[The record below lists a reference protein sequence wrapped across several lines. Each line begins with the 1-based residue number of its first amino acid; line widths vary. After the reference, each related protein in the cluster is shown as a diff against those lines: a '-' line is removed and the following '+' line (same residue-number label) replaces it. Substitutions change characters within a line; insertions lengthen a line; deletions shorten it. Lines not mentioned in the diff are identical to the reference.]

1 MGGVIA
7 QNTDVMPDLLR
18 YLNISRDR
26 FIQYGKKY
34 WKDLQTNKIS
44 EEQFWKNFSSS
55 YGAPVPGDLW
65 ARYFDP
71 VLDKK
76 MIALIHCLR
85 EQNRVVCGTN
95 TIDSHYSIHE
105 NRGDYGNFHAVYA
118 SNRIKIAKPDAVFF
132 RFILEAEKC
141 LPEETIFIDDMP
153 ENVKAAESL
162 GIGGLLFSGYQSLCE
177 QL

>member
-7 QNTDVMPDLLR
+7 QNTNVLPGLLR

-26 FIQYGKKY
+26 FIHYTKKHL
-34 WKDLQTNKIS
+34 KDLQTNNIS
-44 EEQFWKNFSSS
+44 EEQFWKNFSSW
-55 YGAPVPGDLW
+55 YGAPVPEDLW

-76 MIALIHCLR
+76 MIDLVHCLQ

-105 NRGDYGNFHAVYA
+105 DRGDYGNFHAVYA

-132 RFILEAEKC
+132 RFILEAENR
-141 LPEETIFIDDMP
+141 LAEETIFIDDMP

-162 GIGGLLFSGYQSLCE
+162 GIEGLLFSGYQSLCR